1 MNSDGDN
8 NGNELSTLNVES
20 VLQILRMRDFVP
32 RFPPKTRLCV
42 MKAYKNTN
50 ENGKKRRRKKKTKE
64 GSDSFSDN
72 IVREVISLMREDTK
86 RNKGS
91 EDEKIESSLFDEQTL
106 YNTAR
111 NSFEY
116 GEVASESEIQER
128 MKAIEEKEKKSRSML
143 KFNEKLEVVLKRYG
157 LKQ

>member
-1 MNSDGDN
+1 MNDGN
-8 NGNELSTLNVES
+8 SNTPAEIEALNVES

-32 RFPPKTRLCV
+32 RFPPKTRLRV
-42 MKAYKNTN
+42 MKGHKNPS
-50 ENGKKRRRKKKTKE
+50 EEGKKKRHRKKKE
-64 GSDSFSDN
+64 SSGSFSDTL
-72 IVREVISLMREDTK
+72 VKEVISMMIEDKK

-91 EDEKIESSLFDEQTL
+91 EDEKAESSLFDEQTL

-116 GEVASESEIQER
+116 GETASENDIQER
-128 MKAIEEKEKKSRSML
+128 VKAIMEKEKRSRSTV
-143 KFNEKLEVVLKRYG
+143 KFNETLEVVLKRYG